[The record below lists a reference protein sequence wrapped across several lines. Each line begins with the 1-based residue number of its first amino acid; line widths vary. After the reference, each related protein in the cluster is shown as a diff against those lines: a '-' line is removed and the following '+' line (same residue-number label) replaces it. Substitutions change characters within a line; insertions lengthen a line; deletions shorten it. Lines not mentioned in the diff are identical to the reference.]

1 MAGGDAL
8 RMEVLGPLRVS
19 VGGRVVDVTG
29 PRRRAVLALLAVAG
43 GRTVSDSALLEAV
56 WPDEAPDS
64 GRRALHS
71 LVSRLRKDLGTASE
85 RLVRDAAGYH
95 LDLGGRALDVA
106 DVRGL
111 AERARRNGGADAPV
125 LLGEALA
132 AWRGEALHEFADVAP
147 LAAEAVALAELR
159 LELTDAWIEARL
171 AGGDDPVAIVG
182 DAARA
187 AAAAPLRESA
197 QALWIRALAA
207 ADRQADA
214 LRAAHEFRQRLAET
228 TGLDPS
234 PAFADLETEVALGYL
249 TPPAAA
255 PDAAGGLRIGRPAA
269 PMIGRE
275 HESMRLRDLID
286 RQRLVTVVG
295 PGGVGKTRLAL
306 GTAAELSEAGRPAV
320 LVELATVD
328 DPRHL
333 VDAVATALR
342 LRASSSSGLADT
354 VRDTLASGNPL
365 LVLDNCE
372 HVIDAARDLVG
383 HLLSG
388 TVGLTVLATSREPL
402 GLPGEHVLPLGPLTV
417 PSEAPE
423 DAHELASVPAVAAFL
438 VHARQRAAID
448 PDMLDAEQMRRVAEV
463 VRRLDGLPLALE
475 LAAGRLRTL
484 SLSDLHDR
492 LDRALDLLAAGR
504 SSGDAR
510 HRTLRDTI
518 EWSYRVLGPDERRLF
533 CVLAVFPDGVDLP
546 TTERLAR
553 RLELSTEPTEAV
565 ARLVETSM
573 LLTGWPSDVG
583 RYRVLETVRSF
594 ALGELEA
601 PDRLDDGGGPR
612 IGRDWV
618 ERELVSWAVEHTADV
633 ARQARGPGEPEAD
646 ARLRAELA
654 NLRAAWDVAT
664 RRRDLDARVAMVLN
678 LDDMITYRG
687 FPDLTGWALELAGDR
702 SLDGHADWAAVTGAA
717 ARSAWRRGEL
727 DEAQRLGTAC
737 IELAAEPS
745 AAFRGREALGAVALF
760 RGDPAAACDAWL
772 ATGRESGDG
781 TKYLAPAALCA
792 GYAGDEARA
801 RSLLHRAF
809 ADVTASGVVSHLG
822 FAHYAAAELAAA
834 DDPDAAI
841 EHYGRAI
848 ELARRSGASFIE
860 AIASVG
866 LVRLWA
872 AAGQVRRALEGY
884 RRLLVDLRR
893 SGHWTQLWTTLR
905 NLATA
910 LAEAGDPATAA
921 LVLRA
926 ADLAPEA
933 ALVSAPAVAD
943 ELAALTQRLGTELG
957 NDGLAT
963 MRARAATLSRVEV
976 VDEASA
982 AVDAVLAEACP

>member
-1 MAGGDAL
+1 MTGGGDAL

-19 VGGRVVDVTG
+19 VAGRVVDVPG
-29 PRRRAVLALLAVAG
+29 RRRRAVLALLAVAA
-43 GRTVSDSALLEAV
+43 GRTVSDSALLDAV
-56 WPDEAPDS
+56 WPDEAPHS

-71 LVSRLRKDLGTASE
+71 LVSRLRKDLGTASD
-85 RLVRDAAGYH
+85 RLVRDSAGYH
-95 LDLGGRALDVA
+95 LDLDGHGLDVA
-106 DVRGL
+106 DVREL
-111 AERARRNGGADAPV
+111 AERARSNGGADTPD
-125 LLGEALA
+125 LLARALA
-132 AWRGEALHEFADVAP
+132 VWRGEALQEFADVAP
-147 LAAEAVALAELR
+147 LTAEAVALAELR

-171 AGGDDPVAIVG
+171 AAADDLAVVVG
-182 DAARA
+182 DSARA
-187 AAAAPLRESA
+187 AAAAPLREST

-214 LRAAHEFRQRLAET
+214 LRAAHEFRQRLAEG

-234 PAFADLETEVALGYL
+234 RAFTDLETEVALGYL
-249 TPPAAA
+249 APPTAA
-255 PDAAGGLRIGRPAA
+255 PDAPGGPRIGRPAA

-275 HESMRLRDLID
+275 HESKRLRGLID

-306 GTAAELSEAGRPAV
+306 GTAAEVSEAGRPSV
-320 LVELATVD
+320 LVELATVE

-333 VDAVATALR
+333 VDALATALR

-354 VRDTLASGNPL
+354 VRDTLATGAPL

-372 HVIDAARDLVG
+372 HLIDAVRDLVD
-383 HLLSG
+383 HLLGG
-388 TVGLTVLATSREPL
+388 TAGLTVLATSRELL
-402 GLPGEHVLPLGPLTV
+402 GLPGEHVLPLGPLPV
-417 PSEAPE
+417 PGEARE
-423 DAHELASVPAVAAFL
+423 EVRELAAVPAVAAFL
-438 VHARQRAAID
+438 VHARQHAAIELD
-448 PDMLDAEQMRRVAEV
+448 VLDADQMRRVADV

-504 SSGDAR
+504 SSGGAR

-518 EWSYRVLGPDERRLF
+518 EWSYRALGPDERLLLSA
-533 CVLAVFPDGVDLP
+533 LAVFPDGVDLP
-546 TTERLAR
+546 TTERLGG
-553 RLELSTEPTEAV
+553 LLGLSTEPTEAV
-565 ARLVETSM
+565 ARLVDTSM
-573 LLTGWPSDVG
+573 LLTGQPGDVG

-594 ALGELEA
+594 ALGALEA
-601 PDRLDDGGGPR
+601 GDRPDDTGGPA
-612 IGRDWV
+612 IGRDRV
-618 ERELVSWAVEHTADV
+618 EHELVAWAVEHTADV
-633 ARQARGPGEPEAD
+633 ARQADGPREPEAD

-654 NLRAAWDVAT
+654 NLRAAWDVA
-664 RRRDLDARVAMVLN
+664 RRREDLDSRAAMVLN
-678 LDDMITYRG
+678 VDDMITYRG
-687 FPDLTGWALELAGDR
+687 FPDLTGWALELAGDPTLAR
-702 SLDGHADWAAVTGAA
+702 HADRAAVIGAA
-717 ARSAWRRGEL
+717 ARSAWRQGDL
-727 DEAQRLGTAC
+727 DGAQRLGAVC
-737 IELAAEPS
+737 IELAAGPA

-772 ATGRESGDG
+772 IAGRESGNG

-801 RSLLHRAF
+801 RTLLDRAF
-809 ADVTASGVVSHLG
+809 ADVSASGVVSHLG

-848 ELARRSGASFIE
+848 ELARRSGASFVE
-860 AIASVG
+860 AVASVG

-872 AAGQVRRALEGY
+872 SAGQVRRALEGY

-893 SGHWTQLWTTLR
+893 WGHWTQLWTTLR
-905 NLATA
+905 NLAA
-910 LAEAGDPATAA
+910 PLAEAGDPATAA

-933 ALVSAPAVAD
+933 PLVTAPVVAD
-943 ELAALTQRLGTELG
+943 ELASLAQRLGTELG
-957 NDGLAT
+957 DGGLAT
-963 MRARAATLSRVEV
+963 TQARAAASSRVEV
-976 VDEASA
+976 VDDALA
-982 AVDAVLAEACP
+982 AIDAVLA